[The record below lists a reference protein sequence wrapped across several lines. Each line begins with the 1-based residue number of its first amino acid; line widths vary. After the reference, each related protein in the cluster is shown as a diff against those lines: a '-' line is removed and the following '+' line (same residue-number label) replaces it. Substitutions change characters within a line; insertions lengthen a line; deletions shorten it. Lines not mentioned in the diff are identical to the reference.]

1 MLSEGEVTKY
11 IRLNNLLLVLPIPF
25 MKFVSEPGNG
35 IGSTSRSP
43 LSALHKLCSEKLHN
57 EAITAN
63 ADDITT
69 KLRMLTTAFYSNFPH
84 NLEFFF
90 TKSAHNLDLFKE
102 MFGICHWKLVTDA
115 EI

>member
-1 MLSEGEVTKY
+1 
-11 IRLNNLLLVLPIPF
+11 

-84 NLEFFF
+84 NLDFFD
-90 TKSAHNLDLFKE
+90 KCHQSPHNLDLFKE